1 MRKLDRHIGLTVL
14 TAMLVVMIVIVFLDT
29 LFGFMAQL
37 DAMRA
42 NYQLPEVLR
51 YMLLTTPKRIY
62 DVIPVAALIGCL
74 SGLGSL
80 ANHSELVVMR
90 AAGVSLVRIGWSVMK
105 PAIVLMVLG
114 VFLSEYVSPVTEQ
127 MAETG
132 RKIARSA
139 DGQYT
144 DEGLWHREG
153 NEYMYFN
160 AVEPNGVLYGIN
172 IFKFDNNRKIEESIY
187 ADRAI
192 SQGNHW
198 VLEGVAASKY
208 EGNKV
213 ESRIAGTE
221 VWNTGLTTTL
231 LKVVVV
237 KPDDLSISGLYTYV
251 NYLQEQ
257 ELETGEYK
265 LAMYK
270 KILQPAAIF
279 ALVLIGMSFVFGPLR
294 TVSMGLRLFTGVIT
308 GVTFMILQNLM
319 GPASLVFG
327 FSPLIAVLVPILIC
341 FGVGIVLLRRAG

>member
-1 MRKLDRHIGLTVL
+1 MKKLDRHVGMTVL
-14 TAMLVVMIVIVFLDT
+14 TAMLVVMIIVVFLDT

-37 DAMRA
+37 DAIRA
-42 NYQLPEVLR
+42 NYQLPEVMR

-62 DVIPVAALIGCL
+62 EVIPVAALIGCL

-90 AAGVSLVRIGWSVMK
+90 AAGVSLMRIGWSVMK
-105 PAIVLMVLG
+105 PAIVLMLLG
-114 VFLSEYVSPVTEQ
+114 LVISEYVSPVTEQ

-153 NEYMYFN
+153 DEYMYFN

-172 IFKFDNNRKIEESIY
+172 IFKFDDDHKLKESIY
-187 ADRAI
+187 ADRAL

-198 VLEGVAASKY
+198 VLEGVEASQYY
-208 EGNKV
+208 EDKV
-213 ESRIAGTE
+213 KTRIAGTE
-221 VWNTGLTTTL
+221 VWETGLTTTL

-237 KPDDLSISGLYTYV
+237 KPDDLSISGLYTYIH
-251 NYLQEQ
+251 YLQDQ
-257 ELETGEYK
+257 GLESGEYK

-270 KILQPAAIF
+270 KVLQPVAIF

-294 TVSMGLRLFTGVIT
+294 AVSMGLRLFTGVIT
-308 GVTFMILQNLM
+308 GVTFMIIQNLM

-327 FSPLIAVLVPILIC
+327 FSPVVAVLVPILIC
-341 FGVGIVLLRRAG
+341 FGVGAVLLKRAG

>member
-1 MRKLDRHIGLTVL
+1 MKKLDRHIGLTVL
-14 TAMLVVMIVIVFLDT
+14 TAMLVVMVVVVFLDS

-51 YMLLTTPKRIY
+51 YMLLTMPKRIY

-105 PAIVLMVLG
+105 PAIVLMLLG

-153 NEYMYFN
+153 SEYMYFN

-172 IFKFDNNRKIEESIY
+172 IFKFDDDHKIEESIY

-198 VLEGVAASKY
+198 ILEGVETSKY

-270 KILQPAAIF
+270 KMLQPAAIF

-294 TVSMGLRLFTGVIT
+294 AVSMGLRLFTGVIT
-308 GVTFMILQNLM
+308 GVIFMILQNLM

-341 FGVGIVLLRRAG
+341 FGVGIILLRRAG

>member
-1 MRKLDRHIGLTVL
+1 MKKLDRHIGMTVL
-14 TAMLVVMIVIVFLDT
+14 TAMLVVMIVISFLDT

-37 DAMRA
+37 DAIRA
-42 NYQLPEVLR
+42 NYQLPEVMR

-62 DVIPVAALIGCL
+62 EVIPVAALIGCL

-105 PAIVLMVLG
+105 PAIVLMLIG
-114 VFLSEYVSPVTEQ
+114 LILSEYISPVTDQ

-139 DGQYT
+139 DGHYS

-153 NEYMYFN
+153 NEYLYFN

-172 IFKFDNNRKIEESIY
+172 IFRFDDHKLQESIY
-187 ADRAI
+187 AERAL
-192 SQGNHW
+192 SQGDHW
-198 VLEGVAASKY
+198 ILEGVEASQFHDD
-208 EGNKV
+208 KV
-213 ESRIAGTE
+213 ESRVAATE
-221 VWNTGLTTTL
+221 TWQTSLTTTL
-231 LKVVVV
+231 LKVVVM
-237 KPDDLSISGLYTYV
+237 KPENLSISGLYTYI
-251 NYLQEQ
+251 NYLQKQ
-257 ELETGEYK
+257 GLDSGEYK

-270 KILQPAAIF
+270 KALQPAAIF

-294 TVSMGLRLFTGVIT
+294 AVSMGLRLFSGVIT
-308 GVTFMILQNLM
+308 GVTFMIIQNLM

-327 FSPLIAVLVPILIC
+327 FSPFVAVLVPILVC
-341 FGVGIVLLRRAG
+341 FAVGAVLLKRAG

>member
-14 TAMLVVMIVIVFLDT
+14 SAMLVVMIIIVFLDT
-29 LFGFMAQL
+29 LFGFMTQL

-42 NYQLPEVLR
+42 NYQVPEVIR
-51 YMLLTTPKRIY
+51 FMLLTTPQRINN
-62 DVIPVAALIGCL
+62 VIPVAALIGCL
-74 SGLGSL
+74 AGLGSL

-90 AAGVSLVRIGWSVMK
+90 AAGVSLMRIGWSVMK
-105 PAIVLMVLG
+105 PAIVLMLMGLV
-114 VFLSEYVSPVTEQ
+114 LSEYISPVTEQ
-127 MAETG
+127 MAQTE

-172 IFKFDNNRKIEESIY
+172 IFKFDGERRLQESIY
-187 ADRAI
+187 ADRAL
-192 SQGNHW
+192 SQGSHW
-198 VLEGVAASKY
+198 LLEGVEASTY
-208 EGNKV
+208 GENSV
-213 ESRIAGTE
+213 TSRIAGTE
-221 VWNTGLTTTL
+221 IWETGLTTTL

-237 KPDDLSISGLYTYV
+237 KPDDLSISGLLTYV
-251 NYLQEQ
+251 DYLQEQ

-270 KILQPAAIF
+270 KMLQPVAIF

-327 FSPLIAVLVPILIC
+327 FSPLIAVLMPILVC
-341 FGVGIVLLRRAG
+341 FGIGVVLLRRAG

>member
-105 PAIVLMVLG
+105 PAIVLMLLG

-172 IFKFDNNRKIEESIY
+172 IFKFDDDHKIEESIY

-198 VLEGVAASKY
+198 VLEGVEASKY

-251 NYLQEQ
+251 DYLQEQ
-257 ELETGEYK
+257 DLETGEYK

-270 KILQPAAIF
+270 KMLQPAAIF